1 MSSSIKIIFSSLI
14 IQKDMNQIDKK
25 KETDTIG
32 RLKTFCSQD
41 NIAHNDNGRT
51 FKC

>member
-25 KETDTIG
+25 KRQIQLED
-32 RLKTFCSQD
+32 
-41 NIAHNDNGRT
+41 
-51 FKC
+51 